1 METDRR
7 RGRLD
12 TLLKF
17 AEKHGYKSVKYRC
30 DWEKYKVYEMIME
43 NKQAYIGFPTF
54 LIATETAFRMA
65 TDKETLSILDHIAE
79 VDK

>member
-7 RGRLD
+7 SGRLD

-17 AEKHGYKSVKYRC
+17 AENHGYKSVKYRC
-30 DWEKYKVYEMIME
+30 YWEKYKVYEMIME

-54 LIATETAFRMA
+54 LIATDMAFRVA

-79 VDK
+79 VEK

>member
-7 RGRLD
+7 SGRLD
-12 TLLKF
+12 TLLEF

-30 DWEKYKVYEMIME
+30 DWKKYKVYEMIMG

-54 LIATETAFRMA
+54 LIETDTAFRIA
-65 TDKETLSILDHIAE
+65 TDKETFLILDHIEE
-79 VDK
+79 VEK

>member
-1 METDRR
+1 MDTDRR
-7 RGRLD
+7 PGRLD

-30 DWEKYKVYEMIME
+30 ELEKYKVYEMIIG

-54 LIATETAFRMA
+54 LIVSDTAFRVA
-65 TDKETLSILDHIAE
+65 TDKETLLILDHIEE

>member
-1 METDRR
+1 MDTDRR
-7 RGRLD
+7 SGRLD

-30 DWEKYKVYEMIME
+30 DWKKYKVYEMIME

-54 LIATETAFRMA
+54 LIATDTAFRMA
-65 TDKETLSILDHIAE
+65 TDKETLFILDHIAE
-79 VDK
+79 FEK

>member
-54 LIATETAFRMA
+54 LISTDTAFRMA
-65 TDKETLSILDHIAE
+65 TDKEALSILDHIAE

>member
-54 LIATETAFRMA
+54 LIATDTAFRMA
-65 TDKETLSILDHIAE
+65 TDKEALSILDHIAE

>member
-7 RGRLD
+7 SGRLD

-17 AEKHGYKSVKYRC
+17 AENHGYKSVKYRY
-30 DWEKYKVYEMIME
+30 DWKKYKVYEMIME

-54 LIATETAFRMA
+54 LIATDNAFRMA

>member
-7 RGRLD
+7 SGRLD
-12 TLLKF
+12 TILKF
-17 AEKHGYKSVKYRC
+17 SEKRGYKSAKYRC
-30 DWEKYKVYEMIME
+30 EWKKYKVYEMIME

-54 LIATETAFRMA
+54 LIATDTAFRIA
-65 TDKETLSILDHIAE
+65 TDKETILILDHIAE

>member
-1 METDRR
+1 MDTDRR
-7 RGRLD
+7 PGRLD

-30 DWEKYKVYEMIME
+30 DWQKYKVYEMIME

-54 LIATETAFRMA
+54 LIATDTAFRMA

-79 VDK
+79 AEK

>member
-7 RGRLD
+7 SGRLD

-17 AEKHGYKSVKYRC
+17 AENHGYKSVKYRY
-30 DWEKYKVYEMIME
+30 DWTKYKVYEMIME
-43 NKQAYIGFPTF
+43 NRQAYIGFPTF

-65 TDKETLSILDHIAE
+65 TDKETLSILDHIEE

>member
-7 RGRLD
+7 PGRLD
-12 TLLKF
+12 TILKF
-17 AEKHGYKSVKYRC
+17 AEKKGYKSVKYRC
-30 DWEKYKVYEMIME
+30 DWKKYKVYEMIME

-54 LIATETAFRMA
+54 LVATDTAFRIA

-79 VDK
+79 VEK

>member
-1 METDRR
+1 METDRLF
-7 RGRLD
+7 GRLD

-30 DWEKYKVYEMIME
+30 DWKKYKVYEVIME

-54 LIATETAFRMA
+54 LIATDTAFRVA
-65 TDKETLSILDHIAE
+65 TDKETLSILDCIAE
-79 VDK
+79 IE